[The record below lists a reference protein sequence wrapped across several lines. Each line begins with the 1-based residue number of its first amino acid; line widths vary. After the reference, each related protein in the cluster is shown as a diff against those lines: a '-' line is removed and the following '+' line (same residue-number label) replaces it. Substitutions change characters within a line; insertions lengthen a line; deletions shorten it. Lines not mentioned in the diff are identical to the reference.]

1 MKQYSPRARRLL
13 RQAQNTA
20 EQNKR
25 AAAEQLF
32 RQLTAEEPEIA
43 AAWVGL
49 GEMVT
54 EPAEQRHAFERALAL
69 DPENYGAR
77 RGLAEL
83 NGEEPPPAPEPEPE
97 EEEDEE
103 AESGLPVFDAST
115 KDAARDWRENE
126 TPARRFDS
134 VEAAVS
140 PVRAEPPQQHAP
152 APEAEEQVGLRC
164 YRCGKPINS
173 KNSRLTPVGYM
184 CTDCIREA
192 EDTFFTAEPIHY
204 LIALFVA
211 APLALIASAFMF
223 YAAGIGFF
231 SFLIAIFGGPTTGT
245 LISRAVFRATG
256 RRRGRYMPY
265 LVGAIVAAPA
275 VGLAILIL
283 LAGGIIQALVLGVFA
298 FTATS
303 AAYYQL
309 R

>member
-20 EQNKR
+20 KQNKR

-97 EEEDEE
+97 EEADEE

-126 TPARRFDS
+126 TPVRRFDS

-140 PVRAEPPQQHAP
+140 PARAEPPQQHAP

-204 LIALFVA
+204 LIAMVVAFPLGAVLAFLASFIGGSFFGIIIMFFA
-211 APLALIASAFMF
+211 AP
-223 YAAGIGFF
+223 AAG
-231 SFLIAIFGGPTTGT
+231 T
-245 LISRAVFRATG
+245 LTARAVFRAIG
-256 RRRGRYMPY
+256 RRRGRYIPY
-265 LVGAIVAAPA
+265 LVGAAIVVPAALI
-275 VGLAILIL
+275 GLLNLVAGVNVFGLLIIGL
-283 LAGGIIQALVLGVFA
+283 YA
-298 FTATS
+298 FLATS